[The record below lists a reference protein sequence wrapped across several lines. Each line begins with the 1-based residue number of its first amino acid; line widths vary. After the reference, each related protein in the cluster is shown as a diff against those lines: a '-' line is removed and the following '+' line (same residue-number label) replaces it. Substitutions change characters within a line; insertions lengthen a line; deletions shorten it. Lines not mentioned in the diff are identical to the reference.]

1 MDIKG
6 YKSLLSE
13 FVSFKSVST
22 DKAYISEIQ
31 KTVKWLEKLFSER
44 GFSVEVIKG
53 TRCNPVVFASYETES
68 AKETVLV
75 YGHYDVQPANKSD
88 GWEKEPF
95 WLNEKKGKLYARGV
109 VDNKGQVLIHI
120 FTVFEL
126 IKTQEIK
133 YDVKFLIE
141 GNEETSNDELADI
154 IKKNKSKL
162 KADYVLISD
171 GEIPY
176 KPSIEYSLRGG
187 FNTTLKYTTAK
198 NNLHSGIFGGAVPSA
213 PYELTKFL
221 SKLYNGKNKVMIP
234 GFYKKADKVTLEQ
247 LKGNKKLLNG
257 DDEIK
262 SLAGVKTL
270 LTEKG
275 IDFYTQTGLR
285 PTVQVTGLKSG
296 YIGDGYSNIVPAIAE
311 AKINFRVVT
320 SQKPLDI
327 YKAFERFV
335 KKETPKFVKYEL
347 YFAGMHKPV
356 KIDISSKKFAEARK
370 LLKKAFNDEVLIKP
384 VGGAIPVVSDFKEV
398 LGVDTL
404 LISLGNDDCNMHGV
418 NENYD
423 IGLIKKGL
431 EFSGRLFGE

>member
-187 FNTTLKYTTAK
+187 FNVTLKYITAK
-198 NNLHSGIFGGAVPSA
+198 NNLHSGIFGGAIPSA
-213 PYELTKFL
+213 SYELSKFL
-221 SKLYNGKNKVMIP
+221 AKLYDKNNKVSIP
-234 GFYKKADKVTLEQ
+234 GFYVGVDRITGEQ
-247 LKGNKKLLNG
+247 VKSNKKLLKVG
-257 DDEIK
+257 ED
-262 SLAGVKTL
+262 V
-270 LTEKG
+270 
-275 IDFYTQTGLR
+275 
-285 PTVQVTGLKSG
+285 LKM
-296 YIGDGYSNIVPAIAE
+296 
-311 AKINFRVVT
+311 T
-320 SQKPLDI
+320 
-327 YKAFERFV
+327 
-335 KKETPKFVKYEL
+335 
-347 YFAGMHKPV
+347 
-356 KIDISSKKFAEARK
+356 
-370 LLKKAFNDEVLIKP
+370 
-384 VGGAIPVVSDFKEV
+384 
-398 LGVDTL
+398 
-404 LISLGNDDCNMHGV
+404 
-418 NENYD
+418 
-423 IGLIKKGL
+423 
-431 EFSGRLFGE
+431 